1 MILRVF
7 VCMCGCMG
15 VGVLSSHL
23 FWTSD
28 LWTHQRGSHRRNAT
42 QEFFVFISFVL
53 FVFFLRYRQVRYGS
67 WSCFHFCAVNLS
79 RCFLCLYTSFLY
91 LFHLFVVSVSSS
103 CVFILLCVS
112 FVATVLVFLPGMYRS
127 VPLLI
132 ELPCLGSLQ
141 TRIIFLPYA

>member
-1 MILRVF
+1 MYVW
-7 VCMCGCMG
+7 MCGCWCVVVPFILDVRLVDAPDG
-15 VGVLSSHL
+15 V
-23 FWTSD
+23 
-28 LWTHQRGSHRRNAT
+28 T
-42 QEFFVFISFVL
+42 QEECHTGVFCFVSFVL

-141 TRIIFLPYA
+141 TRMIFLPYA